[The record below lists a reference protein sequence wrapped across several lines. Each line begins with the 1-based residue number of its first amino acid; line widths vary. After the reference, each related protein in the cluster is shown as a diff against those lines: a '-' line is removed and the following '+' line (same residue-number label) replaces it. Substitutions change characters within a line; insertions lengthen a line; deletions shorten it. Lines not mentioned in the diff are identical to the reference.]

1 MLLPKVLILDSM
13 MGQRRGI
20 INGYYYWGMEY
31 LHVQMYITE
40 VC

>member
-13 MGQRRGI
+13 CQRRSI

-31 LHVQMYITE
+31 LHVQMFIIE